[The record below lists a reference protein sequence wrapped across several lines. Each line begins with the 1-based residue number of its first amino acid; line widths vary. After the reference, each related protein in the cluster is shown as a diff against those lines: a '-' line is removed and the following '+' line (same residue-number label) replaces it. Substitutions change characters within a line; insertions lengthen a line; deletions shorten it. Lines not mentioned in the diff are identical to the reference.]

1 MREKHLR
8 EPFRWNPLRSIGT
21 KIALMTIAAI
31 LAFVAVTG
39 VVSYQISKRALER
52 EVTSAYQETALQTS
66 QKLDFLYN
74 SFDKI
79 LLQMMVDKTM
89 QNTIMEMF
97 EKKDQPEE
105 YTQLAD
111 NLDTIL
117 QSYMFSDAYITSIE
131 VLEMDG
137 TIVPTRSGLLAS
149 KNYGD
154 EEWFKMIVQRS
165 GQSVWIDHNL
175 EGNRN
180 TNPTITLGRVI
191 SGEGVAQGYCVIL
204 IDIDLAAIKEQVEN
218 VRMGAGGSIQVI
230 SPQNQII
237 YSKASSQVGKASDVT
252 LPPEGMSKPE
262 FSFLTPDKSKRVVMA
277 KSETNGWFTIGTIPV
292 SEMLKETRL
301 IFQAMLWVLGSA
313 FILALLLGWLIARMI
328 GKPLSHLR
336 DLMKQGA
343 DGNLQVRTNAT
354 STDEIGQ
361 VGKSFDEMM
370 VHLTDLVHHTGKS
383 AAEMLAM
390 ASDLSHV
397 SLNTEETAKE
407 IAAATADIAKGGEGL
422 ASDAER
428 GKLLAQRSREQTETL
443 VQTSKEMQNL
453 AEDVDGT
460 SRIGTEYM
468 LQLIQKTEDMEERIG
483 SITGKVEKLQDS
495 TKSISDVL
503 DILTQLMKQTHV
515 LSLNATIEAARAG
528 SYGKGFRV
536 VADEIRA
543 LSEQAKRSVDAVGQ
557 ITEAIQ
563 EDIKETAQVLND
575 SGPIFM
581 QQISSV
587 RNADKLFNQV
597 GSQMGELMTRL
608 KLVNSSILDLEQS
621 QLQLSDAMLGVS
633 IVSDQSLATSE
644 EVASLSSEQLGISS
658 GLVQLSKKLQVL
670 SGILKDSLARFK
682 I

>member
-97 EKKDQPEE
+97 GKNDQPEE

-428 GKLLAQRSREQTETL
+428 GKLLAQRSREQTEML

-621 QLQLSDAMLGVS
+621 QLLLSDAMLGVS

>member
-21 KIALMTIAAI
+21 KIALMIIAAI

-74 SFDKI
+74 SFHKI

-154 EEWFKMIVQRS
+154 EQWFKMIVQRS

-175 EGNRN
+175 DGNRN

-191 SGEGVAQGYCVIL
+191 SGEGVAQGYCVML

-218 VRMGAGGSIQVI
+218 VRMGDGGSIQVI

-262 FSFLTPDKSKRVVMA
+262 FSFLTPDKSRRVVMA

-292 SEMLKETRL
+292 SEMLKETKL
-301 IFQAMLWVLGSA
+301 IFQAMLWVLCSA

-336 DLMKQGA
+336 DLMRQGA
-343 DGNLQVRTNAT
+343 EGNLQVRTNAT

-428 GKLLAQRSREQTETL
+428 GKLLAQRSREQTEML

-483 SITGKVEKLQDS
+483 SITGKVEKLQAS
-495 TKSISDVL
+495 TRSISDVL

-563 EDIKETAQVLND
+563 EDIEETAQVLND

-621 QLQLSDAMLGVS
+621 QLLLSDAMLGVS

>member
-1 MREKHLR
+1 MQEKHLR

-89 QNTIMEMF
+89 QNTILEML

-428 GKLLAQRSREQTETL
+428 GKLLAQRSREQTEML

-563 EDIKETAQVLND
+563 EDIEETAQVLND

-621 QLQLSDAMLGVS
+621 QLLLSDAMLGVS